1 MLIYPKV
8 IDINHMLLKRNEIP
22 FQWNFNI
29 SVVYVI
35 KIVFFTMVVPLH
47 LSYIG

>member
-1 MLIYPKV
+1 MLIYPIV

-22 FQWNFNI
+22 FQLNFNI

-35 KIVFFTMVVPLH
+35 KIVFLQW
-47 LSYIG
+47 